1 MTYRP
6 IFKIIDDSL
15 VTQIYGQAL
24 DILDK
29 LGVFFENEE
38 TLDLLEDNGLKPNNK
53 GRVCFSPELVDDAL
67 KSAPSSIQLYDREGE
82 PAVDLGGDRVCFN
95 PGSAAINILD
105 YDTNDMRQP
114 TTSDY
119 VSYAKLVNHLQHLW
133 AQSTAMVCADV
144 PREIADCYRLYLALT
159 HCSKPLVTGTFRK
172 ESFEVMKDLL
182 IAVRGSEEELRKKPL
197 AIFDACPS
205 SPLRWSDLTS
215 QSVIDA
221 ARTGVPSEIISM
233 PMMGANSPA
242 TIFGTVVI
250 QTAESLSGI
259 ALSQLASRGAPVIWG
274 GSPSGFDMRHGTTP
288 MGAIET
294 MMIDC
299 AYTQVAKSLNMP
311 THAYMG
317 LTDVKVLDVQ
327 GGFETG
333 IGAVLAALSG
343 INMISGPGMIDFESC
358 FSLEK
363 LVLDNDVCGMA
374 YRLIGGVTNYEELV
388 TKDIIAEYEDKK
400 QLLSHPTTI
409 ELYKKEFYF
418 PSTSVDRTTREQWA
432 ITKSDATQRA
442 HEIVEDL
449 VTKPSPYAISQ
460 SKEREMREI
469 MTQEAKKF
477 GMKSLPEI

>member
-6 IFKIIDDSL
+6 TLKMIDDSL
-15 VTQIYGQAL
+15 VSQIYGQAL
-24 DILDK
+24 EILDK

-38 TLDLLEDNGLKPNNK
+38 ALSLLKKNGLKPNNK
-53 GRVCFSPELVDDAL
+53 GRVCFSPELVHDAL
-67 KSAPSSIQLYDREGE
+67 KSAPSSIQLYDREGK
-82 PAVDLGGDRVCFN
+82 PAVDLGSDRICFN

-105 YDTNDMRQP
+105 YDTNEMRQP

-119 VSYAKLVNHLQHLW
+119 VSYAKLVNHLQHLG

-144 PREIADCYRLYLALT
+144 PREIADCYRLYLALA
-159 HCSKPLVTGTFRK
+159 HCSKPVVTGTFRK
-172 ESFEVMKDLL
+172 ESFEVMKNLL

-221 ARTGVPSEIISM
+221 ARFGIPSEIISM

-259 ALSQLASRGAPVIWG
+259 AFSQLVSRGAPVIWG
-274 GSPSGFDMRHGTTP
+274 GSPSRFDMRHGTTP

-299 AYTQVAKSLNMP
+299 SYSQVAKSLNMP

-333 IGAVLAALSG
+333 IGAILAALSG

-374 YRLIGGVTNYEELV
+374 YRLIDGVTNHKEVV
-388 TKDIIAEYEDKK
+388 TKDIIAEYENKK
-400 QLLSHPTTI
+400 QLLSHPTTV
-409 ELYKKEFYF
+409 EFYKKEFYF
-418 PSTSVDRTTREQWA
+418 PSTAVDRTTRQQWA
-432 ITKSDATQRA
+432 MTKSNANERA
-442 HEIVEDL
+442 HDIVREL
-449 VTKPSPYAISQ
+449 VMKPSPYPISE
-460 SKEREMREI
+460 SRERELIEI
-469 MTQEAKKF
+469 MTEEAKKV
-477 GMKSLPEI
+477 GIRSLPEI